1 MYTEE
6 NHKERIETVN
16 SRPSLWR
23 QLDYVTLALVYLI
36 AISSLFI
43 IASATTS
50 DGLYYFKRQLIWII
64 MGTIVMVVMVWI
76 PYERFQKLSPYLY
89 WLSIVLLAIVIVHG
103 QTRLGAQRWI
113 QVGPFQL
120 QPSEFAKIA
129 VVVTLA
135 THLAKKKSLSRWR
148 DLISPFLHVA
158 LPMLL
163 ILKQPDLGTA
173 LVFVAIMA
181 GMLYMAGVPLLKLFL
196 IFPGGLG
203 LVVLWIYLHL
213 TVHSIHIPLPMH
225 QYQLNRLLI
234 FLNPNKDPL
243 GAGFN
248 VIQSR
253 IAVGV
258 GGMWGLGLF
267 GAHANQLSFLP
278 EASTDFIFAVIAEE
292 LGFVG
297 SMSLLFVY
305 LLLLA
310 RGTYIASQAKDRY
323 GMLLAAGVVA
333 MFAFHVIESA
343 GMVSGVMP
351 VAGVPLPFMSYG
363 GSAFLADSAGI
374 GLLLNVYMR
383 RKSLLPSSVPNTAPV
398 VYSKKVTQQ

>member
-1 MYTEE
+1 M
-6 NHKERIETVN
+6 N
-16 SRPSLWR
+16 SRTSIWR
-23 QLDYVTLALVYLI
+23 QLDYVTLALVYLV

-50 DGLYYFKRQLIWII
+50 DGLYYFKRQLIWIVL
-64 MGTIVMVVMVWI
+64 GTLVIIVVTWV
-76 PYERFQKLSPYLY
+76 PYERFQKFSPYLY
-89 WLSIVLLAIVIVHG
+89 WLSILLLAVVIVHG

-135 THLAKKKSLSRWR
+135 THLAKKKTLSRWR
-148 DLISPFLHVA
+148 DLISPLLHVA

-173 LVFVAIMA
+173 LVFVAIVA
-181 GMLYMAGVPLLKLFL
+181 GMLFMAGVPIWKLIV
-196 IFPGGLG
+196 IFPGGLA

-234 FLNPNKDPL
+234 FLDPNKDPL

-258 GGMWGLGLF
+258 GGTWGLGLF

-297 SMSLLFVY
+297 SMALLFVY

-310 RGTYIASQAKDRY
+310 RGTYIAAQARDRY

-333 MFAFHVIESA
+333 MFAFHVVESA

-374 GLLLNVYMR
+374 GILLNVYMR
-383 RKSLLPSSVPNTAPV
+383 RKLAAPVSVPVASPV